1 MMRAL
6 AAILRRDLVLG
17 LRQGGG
23 AAAAL
28 SFILAVLVMLP
39 LAIGPE
45 QNLLQRLA
53 PGVMWL
59 TLLLAV
65 LLTAERIFQQDYE
78 DGTIDALVASPY
90 PLEFLCLCKA
100 IAHWLGTGLPLALL
114 SPLLAL
120 MLNLRESSLPVLMAA
135 MILGSLSLSLLASI
149 GGALTAGLRRGGLL
163 VNLLILPLYVPVLVF
178 GVSASL
184 AEAAPQGP
192 APSLLVLVAV
202 ALFSLAIQ
210 PWASA
215 AALRAYLR

>member
-1 MMRAL
+1 MRRAL
-6 AAILRRDLVLG
+6 AAILRRDLMLG
-17 LRQGGG
+17 FRQGGG

-39 LAIGPE
+39 LAIGPD

-78 DGTIDALVASPY
+78 DGAVDALVSSPY
-90 PLEFLCLCKA
+90 PLELLCLGKA
-100 IAHWLGTGLPLALL
+100 IAHWLGVGLPLALL

-135 MILGSLSLSLLASI
+135 MVLGSLSLSLLASI

-163 VNLLILPLYVPVLVF
+163 INLLILPLYVPVLVF

-184 AEAAPQGP
+184 AEATPQGP

-210 PWASA
+210 PWAAA

>member
-6 AAILRRDLVLG
+6 AAILHRDLVLG
-17 LRQGGG
+17 FRQGGG

-28 SFILAVLVMLP
+28 SFILAVLVMVP
-39 LAIGPE
+39 LAIGPD

-53 PGVMWL
+53 PGIMWL

-78 DGTIDALVASPY
+78 DGTVDALFSSPF
-90 PLEFLCLCKA
+90 PLELLCLGKA

-184 AEAAPQGP
+184 AEATPQGY

-210 PWASA
+210 PWAAA

>member
-6 AAILRRDLVLG
+6 AAILHRDLVLG
-17 LRQGGG
+17 FRQGGG

-28 SFILAVLVMLP
+28 SFILAVLVMVP
-39 LAIGPE
+39 LAIGPD

-53 PGVMWL
+53 PGIMWL

-78 DGTIDALVASPY
+78 DGTIDALVSSPW
-90 PLEFLCLCKA
+90 PLELLVCCKA

-114 SPLLAL
+114 SPFLAL
-120 MLNLRESSLPVLMAA
+120 MLNIRESSIPVLLAA

-163 VNLLILPLYVPVLVF
+163 VNLLILPLYVPVVVF

-184 AEAAPQGP
+184 AEATPQGP
-192 APSLLVLVAV
+192 TPSLLVLVAV
-202 ALFSLAIQ
+202 ALLSLAIQ

>member
-6 AAILRRDLVLG
+6 LAMLRRDLTLG
-17 LRQGGG
+17 WRQGGG

-28 SFILAVLVMLP
+28 SFMLAVLVMVP
-39 LAIGPE
+39 LAIGPD

-53 PGVMWL
+53 PGIMWL

-65 LLTAERIFQQDYE
+65 LLTAERIFQQDLE
-78 DGTIDALVASPY
+78 DGTIDALISSPW
-90 PLEFLCLCKA
+90 PLELLVCCKA
-100 IAHWLGTGLPLALL
+100 IAHWLGVGLPLAML
-114 SPLLAL
+114 SPFLAL
-120 MLNLRESSLPVLMAA
+120 MLNIHESSIPLLLAA
-135 MILGSLSLSLLASI
+135 MVLGSLSLSLLASI

-163 VNLLILPLYVPVLVF
+163 VNLLVLPLYVPVLVF

-184 AEAAPQGP
+184 AESTPQGP
-192 APSLLVLVAV
+192 ASSSLVLAAV

-210 PWASA
+210 PWAAA

>member
-6 AAILRRDLVLG
+6 AAILRRDLTLG
-17 LRQGGG
+17 FRQGGG

-28 SFILAVLVMLP
+28 SFILAVLVLVP

-45 QNLLQRLA
+45 QSLLQRLA

-78 DGTIDALVASPY
+78 DGTIDALVSSPY
-90 PLEFLCLCKA
+90 PLELLCLCKA
-100 IAHWLGTGLPLALL
+100 ISHWLGVGLPLALL

-120 MLNLRESSLPVLMAA
+120 MLNLRESALPVLMAA

-184 AEAAPQGP
+184 AEANSQGP
-192 APSLLVLVAV
+192 VPALLVLVAV

-210 PWASA
+210 PWAAA

>member
-1 MMRAL
+1 MIRAIT
-6 AAILRRDLVLG
+6 AILRRDLALG
-17 LRQGGG
+17 FRQGGG

-28 SFILAVLVMLP
+28 SFILAVLVMVP
-39 LAIGPE
+39 LAIGPD

-53 PGVMWL
+53 PGIMWL

-78 DGTIDALVASPY
+78 DGTIDALVSSPY
-90 PLEFLCLCKA
+90 PLELLVCCKA

-114 SPLLAL
+114 SPFLAL
-120 MLNLRESSLPVLMAA
+120 MLNIRETSIPVLLAA
-135 MILGSLSLSLLASI
+135 MVLGSLSLSLLASI

-163 VNLLILPLYVPVLVF
+163 VNLLVLPLYVPVLVF

-184 AEAAPQGP
+184 AETTPQGL
-192 APSLLVLVAV
+192 APSLLVLLAV
-202 ALFSLAIQ
+202 ALLSLAIQ

>member
-1 MMRAL
+1 MKRAL
-6 AAILRRDLVLG
+6 SAILRRDLALG
-17 LRQGGG
+17 FRQGGG

-28 SFILAVLVMLP
+28 SFILAVLVMVP
-39 LAIGPE
+39 LAIGPD

-53 PGVMWL
+53 PGIMWL

-78 DGTIDALVASPY
+78 DGTVDALVSSPY
-90 PLEFLCLCKA
+90 PLELLVCCKA

-114 SPLLAL
+114 SPFLAL
-120 MLNLRESSLPVLMAA
+120 MLNIRESSIPVLLAA

-163 VNLLILPLYVPVLVF
+163 VNLLILPLYVPVVVF

-184 AEAAPQGP
+184 AETTPQGP

-202 ALFSLAIQ
+202 ALLSLAIQ

>member
-6 AAILRRDLVLG
+6 AAMLRRDLALG

-28 SFILAVLVMLP
+28 SFMLAVLVMVP
-39 LAIGPE
+39 LAIGPDL
-45 QNLLQRLA
+45 NLLQRLA
-53 PGVMWL
+53 PGMMWL

-65 LLTAERIFQQDYE
+65 LLTAERIFQEDYE
-78 DGTIDALVASPY
+78 DGSIDALVSSPW
-90 PLEFLCLCKA
+90 PLELLVACKA
-100 IAHWLGTGLPLALL
+100 IAHWLGVGLPLALL
-114 SPLLAL
+114 SPFLAL
-120 MLNLRESSLPVLMAA
+120 MLNLHESSLPVLLAA
-135 MILGSLSLSLLASI
+135 MILGSFSLSLLASI

-163 VNLLILPLYVPVLVF
+163 VNLLVLPLYVPVVIF

-184 AEAAPQGP
+184 ATATPQGA

-202 ALFSLAIQ
+202 ALLSLAIQ
-210 PWASA
+210 PWAAA

>member
-1 MMRAL
+1 MMGAL
-6 AAILRRDLVLG
+6 TAILRRDLVLG
-17 LRQGGG
+17 FRQGGG

-28 SFILAVLVMLP
+28 SFILAVLVMVP
-39 LAIGPE
+39 LAIGPD

-53 PGVMWL
+53 PGIMWL

-78 DGTIDALVASPY
+78 DGTIDALVSSPY
-90 PLEFLCLCKA
+90 PLELLVGCKA

-114 SPLLAL
+114 SPFLAL
-120 MLNLRESSLPVLMAA
+120 MLNIRESSIPVLLAA
-135 MILGSLSLSLLASI
+135 MVLGSLSLSLLASI

-163 VNLLILPLYVPVLVF
+163 VNLLILPLYVPVVVF

-184 AEAAPQGP
+184 AETTPQGP

-202 ALFSLAIQ
+202 ALLSLAIQ